1 MCLRNLFRRKLRS
14 LLCIIGVALAVTITV
29 AVVAATTRYTTVI
42 EEMNVY
48 FNGKIVVVARG
59 VFIIQA
65 FPIGGAL
72 PESVV
77 NTLKDIDAVEAV
89 VPMLFNLNFKLEN
102 EGTQSFPFDV
112 TIGIPA
118 GNWSV
123 LVGSTTLKNGS
134 WPSAESDSRVVVGP
148 SLAGQYNVTVGSTIE
163 IEKHELE
170 VSGIMETRSAFLS
183 RSVIMPLKLAQETF
197 RYPMQVNMVIVTPDE
212 KADEK
217 ELSDRIEKKI
227 SYVMAL
233 SDHERNELTEPI
245 LSQVEAWNMGIKSVL
260 FFLSMVLVTVVAVIN
275 VSERRKD
282 FATLVAIGAS
292 RGFIVRVVMTETFL
306 IGLFGG
312 LIGLVFG
319 TIGALWLGS
328 TYTGIPITLFFPGV
342 FEVVPLSFMLEIL
355 VSTVTVSCIA
365 GVIPSIAA
373 TRMNITEVLRAE
385 Y

>member
-1 MCLRNLFRRKLRS
+1 M
-14 LLCIIGVALAVTITV
+14 TITV
-29 AVVAATTRYTTVI
+29 AVVASTTRYMTVI
-42 EEMNVY
+42 EEMNI
-48 FNGKIVVVARG
+48 FFDGKIVVVARG

-77 NTLKDIDAVEAV
+77 DTLKDVDAVETV

-102 EGTQSFPFDV
+102 EGTQPFPFDV

-148 SLAGQYNVTVGSTIE
+148 SLAGQYNLTVGSTIE
-163 IEKHELE
+163 IEEHELE

-217 ELSDRIEKKI
+217 ELSDIIEKKI

-233 SDHERNELTEPI
+233 SDHERNELTDPI
-245 LSQVEAWNMGIKSVL
+245 LSQVETWNMGIKSVL

-312 LIGLVFG
+312 LIGLAFG
-319 TIGALWLGS
+319 TIGTLWLGS

-342 FEVVPLSFMLEIL
+342 LEVVPLSFMLEIL

>member
-1 MCLRNLFRRKLRS
+1 M
-14 LLCIIGVALAVTITV
+14 TITV
-29 AVVAATTRYTTVI
+29 AVVASTTRYMTVI
-42 EEMNVY
+42 EEMNVF

-77 NTLKDIDAVEAV
+77 DTLKDIDTVETV

-102 EGTQSFPFDV
+102 EGTQPFPFDV

-212 KADEK
+212 KADEN
-217 ELSDRIEKKI
+217 ELSDRIEKEI

-245 LSQVEAWNMGIKSVL
+245 LSQVETWNMGIKSVL
-260 FFLSMVLVTVVAVIN
+260 FFLSMVLVTVVAVMN

-342 FEVVPLSFMLEIL
+342 FEVVPLSFMLQIL